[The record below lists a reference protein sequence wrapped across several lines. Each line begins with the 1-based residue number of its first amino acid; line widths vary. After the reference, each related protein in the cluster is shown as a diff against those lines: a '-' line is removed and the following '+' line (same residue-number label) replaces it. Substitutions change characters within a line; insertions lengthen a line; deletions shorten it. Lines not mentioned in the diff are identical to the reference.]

1 MNETGSLASGLL
13 VVAVLVLLL
22 LFIVRG
28 GKFGRP
34 SGGGGGSSGFKGFG
48 RGLGRSRTARRSPFE
63 MFLAL
68 FAIANLMTSHSITR
82 LGAPLIV
89 AAMVLLVISLAAF
102 PDLGGLLA
110 AIFGTVAAIANVALD
125 DGTSLLFVVLAVTAF
140 LAWIYYGVGG
150 TVGGR
155 GR

>member
-34 SGGGGGSSGFKGFG
+34 SGGGGGSGFKGFG

-89 AAMVLLVISLAAF
+89 AAMVLLVVSLAAF

-110 AIFGTVAAIANVALD
+110 VIFGTAAAIANVALD
-125 DGTSLLFVVLAVTAF
+125 DGTSVLLAVLVVTAF

-150 TVGGR
+150 TFGGR
-155 GR
+155 GG